1 MTQRRCHEAKSRFHK
16 KTIEHIKFLK
26 SEGYSSVK
34 LIFLKT
40 KHYLIEAK
48 VNSINGRFILDTGA
62 SNSCICTSLEGKFK
76 VISEESKEKAS
87 SANSEMT
94 HTKISKRNVIQIGKW
109 NSNASLITF
118 DMSHIN
124 NALSQKKIDPI
135 DGIIGA
141 DILKKSKSV
150 LDYKTN
156 KLYLKL

>member
-1 MTQRRCHEAKSRFHK
+1 MSVTLN
-16 KTIEHIKFLK
+16 KFLK
-26 SEGYSSVK
+26 NDGYCSVK
-34 LIFLKT
+34 LVFLET

-48 VNSINGRFILDTGA
+48 VNGVKGRFILDTGA
-62 SNSCICTSLEGKFK
+62 SNSCICTSLEDKFK
-76 VISEESKEKAS
+76 VISKESKEKAS

-94 HTKISKRNVIQIGKW
+94 HTMISKSNMIQIDKW
-109 NSNASLITF
+109 EDKINLISF

-141 DILKKSKSV
+141 DILKKSKSI

-156 KLYLKL
+156 KLFLKL